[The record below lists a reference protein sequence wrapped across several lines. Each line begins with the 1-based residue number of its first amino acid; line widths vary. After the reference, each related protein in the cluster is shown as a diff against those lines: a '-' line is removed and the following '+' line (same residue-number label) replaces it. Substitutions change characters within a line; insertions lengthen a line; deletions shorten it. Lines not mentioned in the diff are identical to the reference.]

1 MALRTQHPF
10 HMYDAITA
18 QPQAYADIIERIR
31 PRAEHIAPRLA
42 QAQRLFLVGIGTSSH
57 ATQVGYHLFRHYG
70 MTIPTQVYHSFDFA
84 LYGPTLTAD
93 DAVIMVSHR
102 GAKQY
107 GLAAIQR
114 AKEAGCYTVL
124 ITGQG
129 EPGSVQYADEVL
141 TTTIQDPS
149 SAHTISY
156 SGSQA
161 ALACL
166 AEALSAHQS
175 GKSLYPATFLSTE
188 IPAIMR
194 TCLQT
199 ETQVKELAAEYLHRR
214 RFWLTGGGPSG
225 ITAQEIALKIKE
237 TSYLQAEGMPI
248 EVLLHG
254 PLQCVEP
261 EDVFLLIAPAG
272 PAQSRVAELATM
284 LQDLAA
290 PYLVVDDG
298 TATSIAQGAASV
310 ITVPAVP
317 EPFTALTCLLPLQL
331 LSYHLA
337 LLRGTNPDSF
347 RLEDPRFASAFKRIQ
362 L

>member
-1 MALRTQHPF
+1 MTQSTQHPF

-18 QPQAYADIIERIR
+18 QPQAYADTIKRIR
-31 PRAEHIAPRLA
+31 PQAEQIAPRLA

-57 ATQVGYHLFRHYG
+57 AAQVGYHLFRHYG
-70 MTIPTQVYHSFDFA
+70 VTIPTQFCHSFDFA
-84 LYGPTLTAD
+84 LYGPELTAH
-93 DAVIMVSHR
+93 DAVIIVSHR
-102 GAKQY
+102 GAKRY

-114 AKEAGCYTVL
+114 AKEAGCYTLL

-129 EPGSVQYADEVL
+129 EPASMQYADDVF

-156 SGSQA
+156 TGSQA
-161 ALACL
+161 ALAAL

-175 GKSLYPATFLSTE
+175 GNRLYPATFLDSE
-188 IPAIMR
+188 LPDILR
-194 TCLQT
+194 QCLQK
-199 ETQVKELAAEYLHRR
+199 EDQVRTQAAEHLHRR

-237 TSYLQAEGMPI
+237 TSYLQAEGMPV

-261 EDVFLLIAPAG
+261 EDLFLLIAPAG
-272 PAQSRVAELATM
+272 PAQPRIEELAAM
-284 LQDLAA
+284 LQDIGA
-290 PYLVVDDG
+290 PYLVVADE
-298 TATSIAQGAASV
+298 TAGSITPGAVDV
-310 ITVPAVP
+310 IDVPSVP
-317 EPFTALTCLLPLQL
+317 EPFTTLTCLIPLQL
-331 LSYHLA
+331 LAYHQA
-337 LLRGTNPDSF
+337 LLRGTNPDGF
-347 RLEDPRFASAFKRIQ
+347 RLDDPRFASAFKRIQ

>member
-1 MALRTQHPF
+1 MALRTQHPL

-18 QPQAYADIIERIR
+18 QPQAYADTIERIR
-31 PRAEHIAPRLA
+31 PQAEKVAPRLA
-42 QAQRLFLVGIGTSSH
+42 QAPRLFLVGIGTSSH
-57 ATQVGYHLFRHYG
+57 AAQVGYHLFRHYG
-70 MTIPTQVYHSFDFA
+70 VTIHTQVWHSFDFA
-84 LYGPTLTAD
+84 LYGPELTAA
-93 DAVIMVSHR
+93 DAVIVVSHR
-102 GAKQY
+102 GAKHY

-114 AKEAGCYTVL
+114 AKEAGCYTLL

-129 EPGSVQYADEVL
+129 EPGSMQYADEVL
-141 TTTIQDPS
+141 KTTIQDPS

-166 AEALSAHQS
+166 AEALSTYQN
-175 GKSLYPATFLSTE
+175 GNRPYPATFLHVE
-188 IPAIMR
+188 VPDIMR
-194 TCLQT
+194 KCLQT
-199 ETQVKELAAEYLHRR
+199 EAHVKVLAAEHLHHR
-214 RFWLTGGGPSG
+214 RFWPVGGGPSG

-237 TSYLQAEGMPI
+237 TSYLQAEGMPV

-272 PAQSRVAELATM
+272 PAQARVEELAAM
-284 LQDLAA
+284 IQDIGA
-290 PYLVVDDG
+290 PYLLVDDG
-298 TATSIAQGAASV
+298 SASTIAQGAAGV
-310 ITVPAVP
+310 ISVPAVP

-331 LSYHLA
+331 LAYHQA

-347 RLEDPRFASAFKRIQ
+347 RLDDPRFARAFKRIQ